1 MTMASSDPISPS
13 PAARPLSPHLGIYR
27 FTLTMAM
34 SIAHRITGAGLYLG
48 ALMLAWFLLAAS
60 MDASAFAYFSGFIQS
75 FFGRLILFGF
85 TWALFQHLLGGVR
98 HLIMDSGYGMDD
110 PEREQMAQATVI
122 GGLVLT
128 LVVWAI
134 GYAVR

>member
-1 MTMASSDPISPS
+1 MASSDPISPS

>member
-1 MTMASSDPISPS
+1 MASSDPTSPS

-34 SIAHRITGAGLYLG
+34 SIAHRITGAGLYVG
-48 ALMLAWFLLAAS
+48 ALLLVWFLLAAS

-75 FFGRLILFGF
+75 IFGRLILFGF

-98 HLIMDSGYGMDD
+98 HLIMDAGYGMDD
-110 PEREQMAQATVI
+110 PEREQMAQATLI

-134 GYAVR
+134 AYAVG

>member
-1 MTMASSDPISPS
+1 MASSDPISPS

-34 SIAHRITGAGLYLG
+34 SIVHRITGAGLYLG
-48 ALMLAWFLLAAS
+48 ALMLVWFLLAAS

-122 GGLVLT
+122 GGLALT

>member
-1 MTMASSDPISPS
+1 MASSDPISPS

-34 SIAHRITGAGLYLG
+34 SIAHRITGAGLYVG
-48 ALMLAWFLLAAS
+48 SLMLVWFLLAAS
-60 MDASAFAYFSGFIQS
+60 MDASAFAHFSEFIQS

-98 HLIMDSGYGMDD
+98 HLIMDAGYGMDD
-110 PEREQMAQATVI
+110 PEREQMAQATLI
-122 GGLVLT
+122 GGFVLT

>member
-1 MTMASSDPISPS
+1 MASSDPISPS

-34 SIAHRITGAGLYLG
+34 SIAHRVTGAGLYIG
-48 ALMLAWFLLAAS
+48 TLMLAWFLLAAS

-75 FFGRLILFGF
+75 FFGRLVLFGF
-85 TWALFQHLLGGVR
+85 TWSLFHHLLGGVR
-98 HLIMDSGYGMDD
+98 HLIMDAGYGMDD
-110 PEREQMAQATVI
+110 PEREQMAQATLI